1 MSRRVAQNRDRDIWS
16 SSRRRPPARTK
27 RRRGRGRRFALFLGV
42 LVICGVVLVP
52 WALRPENLRS
62 QKNWLQARLY
72 SVFQEDSFRGDAM
85 LLADL
90 SDGSVFASKG
100 EKDPQLPASLA
111 KLFVVEYALT
121 LADPDTLVTVSPQSL
136 ALVKEGSSMA
146 WIQAREYPLRD
157 LFAAMLVPSGNDAAY
172 AVADYCGGLVSPES
186 APGQE
191 RVNAFLNALASYL
204 TEKGYTG
211 TVLYDPSGYDL
222 QARTTVEDLYQV
234 TAHLLEYPWFRE
246 IVRQSSYTA
255 TLSDGFTQTWENTN
269 AFLDPDSPYYDP
281 NVQGVKTGSLEDS
294 YNLVVLYQ
302 QHGKDFLV
310 CALGSDSDEGRYEDV
325 EALLRTIDQS
335 NYLARQRRCR
345 AR

>member
-1 MSRRVAQNRDRDIWS
+1 MSRRVSQNRGRDRDIWS
-16 SSRRRPPARTK
+16 SSPRRRASRSG
-27 RRRGRGRRFALFLGV
+27 RRRGRGGKIALFLV
-42 LVICGVVLVP
+42 LLVICGAALVP
-52 WALRPENLRS
+52 WAMRPESLRP
-62 QKNWLQARLY
+62 QKNWLQATLY
-72 SVFQEDSFRGDAM
+72 GMFQEDSFQGDAM

-100 EKDPQLPASLA
+100 EEDSQLPASLA

-121 LADPDTLVTVSPQSL
+121 LADPATVVTVSPESL

-146 WIQAREYPLRD
+146 WIQARNYPLKD

-191 RVNAFLNALASYL
+191 RVNAFLNALAGHL
-204 TEKGYTG
+204 AEKGYTG
-211 TVLYDPSGYDL
+211 TALYDPSGFDL
-222 QARTTVEDLYQV
+222 QARTTAEDLYKV
-234 TAHLLEYPWFRE
+234 TSALLEYPWFRE
-246 IVRQSSYTA
+246 IVGQRAYTA
-255 TLSDGFTQTWENTN
+255 VLSDGFTQTWENTN
-269 AFLDPDSPYYDP
+269 AFLNPDSPYYDP

-294 YNLVVLYQ
+294 YNLVVLYH

-325 EALLRTIDQS
+325 AALLRTIDES
-335 NYLARQRRCR
+335 SYLAW
-345 AR
+345 